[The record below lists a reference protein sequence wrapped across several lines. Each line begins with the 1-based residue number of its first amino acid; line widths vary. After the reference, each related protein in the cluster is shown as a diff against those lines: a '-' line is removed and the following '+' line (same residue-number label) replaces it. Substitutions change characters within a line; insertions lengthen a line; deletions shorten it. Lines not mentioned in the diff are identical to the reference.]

1 MSRSKS
7 GAVDRRTF
15 VKDAALAAVAA
26 GGVTT
31 GLGGLSRLLAQ
42 PPRVA
47 PGLHRLRVDGQTR
60 PFTIVCL
67 GDSIMWGQGL
77 QDSNKFSAQVEA
89 WLRTKLP
96 GRPVQ
101 RFVYARSGATIGPDA
116 EIPDRS
122 RVEPWM
128 NERSYGEVP
137 CSWPWVTEQVSV
149 ARADL
154 ASKVSPLSV
163 DLVLVDGGANDVGI
177 GNLLNVGS
185 NEAAVRQL
193 TTQKIAGQMP
203 ALLAQ
208 VGNTFPNAKILVT
221 GYYPIVSESSDLA
234 AVGMLLAVVLG
245 AAAPFAA
252 SLPLPIAAVPLT
264 VEARRILTAL
274 STAWYEQSNSDL
286 AAAVTG
292 YNDRWRTLNP
302 AARTMPATFV
312 KIPWGQNHTYAGPES
327 RLWLVGLPE
336 DEVYSGRAS
345 ACSDAGLLKR
355 TDSGVN
361 VKCLEAKS
369 GHPNPAGAT
378 AYAAAC
384 KQQLGPYL
392 AEWQGLKHM
401 SACVEMDP
409 LPRAGVPTSLTVYAT
424 ADGPTGRMRVPGTVR
439 IGSGTYRTDTPVPV
453 TLCSGSRV
461 AVVDRSGTRPTREV
475 VERVITCEPIT
486 VSAAG
491 YVDVVVSDYLKATP
505 LP

>member
-15 VKDAALAAVAA
+15 VKDVALAAAAA
-26 GGVTT
+26 GGMTA
-31 GLGGLSRLLAQ
+31 GLGGLSDLLAQ
-42 PPRVA
+42 PGRF
-47 PGLHRLRVDGQTR
+47 GSRSHRLRVDGQTR
-60 PFTIVCL
+60 PFTMVCL

-77 QDSNKFSAQVEA
+77 QDSNKFSARVEA

-101 RFVYARSGATIGPDA
+101 RFVYARSGATIGPDK

-122 RVEPWM
+122 RVEAWM
-128 NERSYGEVP
+128 NDRRYGEVP
-137 CSWPWVTEQVSV
+137 CSWPWVTEQVAV

-154 ASKVSPLSV
+154 ASRVSPLSV

-177 GNLLNVGS
+177 SNLLNPFGT
-185 NEAAVRQL
+185 EDGIRQMS
-193 TTQKIAGQMP
+193 TDKIARQMP
-203 ALLAQ
+203 GLLASI
-208 VGNTFPNAKILVT
+208 GNTFPNARILVT

-234 AVGMLLAVVLG
+234 AVAMLLAVVG
-245 AAAPFAA
+245 AVVSPVAL
-252 SLPLPIAAVPLT
+252 SLPLPLAAAPLT
-264 VEARRILTAL
+264 EEARRALTRL
-274 STAWYEQSNSDL
+274 SNMWYQSSNSDL
-286 AAAVTG
+286 AAAVAG
-292 YNDRWRTLNP
+292 YNDRWKTRNP
-302 AARTMPATFV
+302 AATIMPAAFV
-312 KIPWGQNHTYAGPES
+312 KIPWSANHTYAAPDT

-336 DEVYSGRAS
+336 DEVYSARAS
-345 ACSDAGLLKR
+345 GCSDTGQTRK
-355 TDSGVN
+355 TDGGAN

-369 GHPNPAGAT
+369 GHPNPSGAA

-384 KQQLGPYL
+384 KTELSRYL

-409 LPRAGVPTSLTVYAT
+409 MPGPGVPTSLTVYAT

-439 IGSGTYRTDTPVPV
+439 IGDQTYRTDTPVPV
-453 TLCSGSRV
+453 TLCTSGRTVS
-461 AVVDRSGTRPTREV
+461 VDRSGPRPVREAG
-475 VERVITCEPIT
+475 ERVVSCEPIT

-491 YVDVVVSDYLKATP
+491 YVDVVVRDYLKAYP